1 MSNKIIKFL
10 TKRYIISIIK
20 TWQKTVTAMVNVAT
34 GKAVVMKMMI
44 AQMDLDA
51 NKTDASWDGELIIV
65 PKKNVKESL
74 LALQVNVVK
83 VKEIVTPTRTVYQ
96 DLDVNL
102 STNFINEDHQMADD
116 PLDSLKDTQFYSS

>member
-1 MSNKIIKFL
+1 
-10 TKRYIISIIK
+10 
-20 TWQKTVTAMVNVAT
+20 
-34 GKAVVMKMMI
+34 MKMMI

-116 PLDSLKDTQFYSS
+116 PLDSLKDTLFHYS